1 VSAAIAI
8 GLSTNIQ
15 AITGGSVGPQNAPQG
30 GNVIVSNPS
39 ASSTLPDR
47 RRAAG
52 LARELDDVVEPREVD
67 DIDIGAEPAG
77 SDARLAPDARQ

>member
-15 AITGGSVGPQNAPQG
+15 AITGGNVGPQNAPQA
-30 GNVIVSNPS
+30 GNVIVSNPV

-52 LARELDDVVEPREVD
+52 LARELDDIVESREVD
-67 DIDIGAEPAG
+67 DTGLGAEPAG
-77 SDARLAPDARQ
+77 SDARLAPDPRQ